1 MNMEKYTQKSQ
12 EALLDAQRIAQ
23 ELNHQ
28 AIEPA
33 HLLLALHIH
42 SGEFHEGDLVRV
54 DRGAEG
60 LAFSRA
66 VQAEGVEE

>member
-1 MNMEKYTQKSQ
+1 M
-12 EALLDAQRIAQ
+12 AQ
-23 ELNHQ
+23 ELNHP
-28 AIEPA
+28 AFDTA
-33 HLLLALHIH
+33 HLLLALRIH

>member
-1 MNMEKYTQKSQ
+1 M
-12 EALLDAQRIAQ
+12 AQ

-28 AIEPA
+28 TVEPA